1 MNVVVDIN
9 KKYSVVDYLSWND
22 NIRRELI
29 DGVVKLMS
37 GINRWHNNVTYGL
50 SKIFIPALEKG
61 REDKK
66 FDYYAFWAP
75 FDVFLSEDTVVQ
87 QDFGIV
93 ADLSKVKDNG
103 IHGSPDFIVEILSPS
118 SLKRDAQEKFSLYER
133 HGVKE
138 YWIISPVEKYVN
150 VFLLKS
156 DGKYDDG
163 TLYELNKKLEIP
175 LSIIEGLNIKLSDIF
190 KE

>member
-1 MNVVVDIN
+1 MSLVIDLN

-50 SKIFIPALEKG
+50 SRVFIPALDKG
-61 REDKK
+61 RVEKK
-66 FDYYAFWAP
+66 FDYYAFWSP
-75 FDVFLSEDTVVQ
+75 FDVFLSEDNVVQ
-87 QDFGIV
+87 PDFGIV
-93 ADLSKVKDNG
+93 CDLGKVKDNG
-103 IHGSPDFIVEILSPS
+103 VYGSPDFIVEILSPS

-133 HGVKE
+133 FGVKE

-150 VFLLKS
+150 VFLLQS
-156 DGKYDDG
+156 SGKYDDG
-163 TLYELNKKLEIP
+163 ALYELNTNLEIS
-175 LSIIEGLNIKLSDIF
+175 LSIIDALKIKVNDIF

>member
-1 MNVVVDIN
+1 MSIVIDIN

-37 GINRWHNNVTYGL
+37 GINRWHNNVTFGL
-50 SKIFIPALEKG
+50 SRIFIPALDKG
-61 REDKK
+61 RQENK
-66 FDYYAFWAP
+66 FDYYAFCSP

-87 QDFGIV
+87 PDFGIV
-93 ADLSKVKDNG
+93 CDLSKVKDNG
-103 IHGSPDFIVEILSPS
+103 IYGSPDFIVEILSPS
-118 SLKRDAQEKFSLYER
+118 SLKRDAQEKFSLYEKY
-133 HGVKE
+133 GVKE

-163 TLYELNKKLEIP
+163 TLYELKTNLEIS
-175 LSIIEGLNIKLSDIF
+175 LSIIEALKIR
-190 KE
+190 EC